1 MLFTPDKLQ
10 SYILTEDTKLNP
22 KKGYEIWFEGSA
34 VAKQYA
40 KVNKFKNYKEKS

>member
-40 KVNKFKNYKEKS
+40 KS